1 MTVDQRLEFL
11 LQSTESLHATV
22 QQMTGQIHEHSKQL
36 ELDAANIR
44 SLANIPLPTKPASK
58 TSKAETR
65 LNRRRSAPTS
75 SWRRAARSAV
85 GWPGTRVGNGAII
98 KMYLHLA

>member
-11 LQSTESLHATV
+11 LQSTESLHATVQQLHATV

-44 SLANIPLPTKPASK
+44 SLANIAVAHQARIEDIEGGN
-58 TSKAETR
+58 KA
-65 LNRRRSAPTS
+65 
-75 SWRRAARSAV
+75 
-85 GWPGTRVGNGAII
+85 
-98 KMYLHLA
+98 

>member
-22 QQMTGQIHEHSKQL
+22 QQTTGQIHEHSKQL

-44 SLANIPLPTKPASK
+44 SLALI
-58 TSKAETR
+58 
-65 LNRRRSAPTS
+65 
-75 SWRRAARSAV
+75 AAAHQARIEDIE
-85 GWPGTRVGNGAII
+85 GGN
-98 KMYLHLA
+98 KV